1 MQSKVIVT
9 GATGFL
15 GGWLIQHL
23 LDKEFEVVAVLN
35 PRSSANKRDNSG
47 YAILELERRCVEERI
62 DITDYAAVEDLV
74 LRHRPD
80 VLIHMAA
87 VGDVTV
93 ANNLPRTTFETSANS
108 TINFLEALR
117 LHSPDTLFLS
127 HTTDKVYSG
136 NPAPFGEDMLFNPLH
151 IYEVAK
157 VSQELLTRSYAK
169 HYGTK
174 AITIRCGNY
183 FGGHDFNFNRIVPY
197 TIRQALKGENVVL
210 RSNGK
215 FTRDFLYIK
224 DAVLINDMFIDRH
237 LSPSSDLNYGEAYN
251 FSLEIELSVIELVR
265 RILDIMESDVGV
277 EIDGRAQHEIPNM
290 RLSCV
295 KAKEELGWAPRYSL
309 DDGLIETIESYA
321 SSEPAKERPLAV
333 ARAAWHLR
341 DGRGLQRVRVGS
353 GYVPLVRT
361 MSRTTGGGRIS
372 DQDRAPQAVTNV
384 PWHDV
389 AR

>member
-290 RLSCV
+290 RLSCA
-295 KAKEELGWAPRYSL
+295 KAKEELGWVPKYSL

-321 SSEPAKERPLAV
+321 SSEPAKERPLVWPALLGIF
-333 ARAAWHLR
+333 ATDAAYNGFAL
-341 DGRGLQRVRVGS
+341 
-353 GYVPLVRT
+353 
-361 MSRTTGGGRIS
+361 
-372 DQDRAPQAVTNV
+372 APAMCL
-384 PWHDV
+384 
-389 AR
+389 

>member
-1 MQSKVIVT
+1 M
-9 GATGFL
+9 
-15 GGWLIQHL
+15 
-23 LDKEFEVVAVLN
+23 
-35 PRSSANKRDNSG
+35 
-47 YAILELERRCVEERI
+47 
-62 DITDYAAVEDLV
+62 
-74 LRHRPD
+74 
-80 VLIHMAA
+80 
-87 VGDVTV
+87 
-93 ANNLPRTTFETSANS
+93 RTICRARLFETSANS

-265 RILDIMESDVGV
+265 RILDIVESDVGV
-277 EIDGRAQHEIPNM
+277 EIDGRAQHRDPQHAPVVRSRRGRNSAGC
-290 RLSCV
+290 RGTPSTTGSSRRSVLCV
-295 KAKEELGWAPRYSL
+295 
-309 DDGLIETIESYA
+309 IENLQ
-321 SSEPAKERPLAV
+321 KERPLVWPALLGIV
-333 ARAAWHLR
+333 ATDAAYN
-341 DGRGLQRVRVGS
+341 GVRVGS

-361 MSRTTGGGRIS
+361 IGPETGGGRI
-372 DQDRAPQAVTNV
+372 
-384 PWHDV
+384 
-389 AR
+389 